1 MAGMRKLRGKYYAR
15 VRINGR
21 EKLVPLNAT
30 TLEMANR
37 RLKFVNEHEWYL
49 KIGWEKEL
57 NVAPLPT
64 LFEASEM
71 FVKEA
76 RNKGLTEKTIHH
88 YRYTIKHFL
97 RVIKG
102 SWRVDEITEDRC
114 KDLLVY
120 LRTRL
125 SPASVNSYIKSINTF
140 INWLRGKY
148 DIVLPPKIKE
158 LRIEKKLPEFLNP
171 DELDR
176 IYALCDD
183 PKMVSTF
190 KVYEHT
196 GIRLRELHNCL
207 LDEAVSGNYVKL
219 SRTKGKRERI
229 IPIPP
234 EIVED
239 FKVAKCAA
247 YRHNPEKCEP
257 YRPDHISHTFF
268 KLRRKAILNTFAESN
283 GKSVD
288 QLTDEETKTA
298 LEDAGSKSIHSLR
311 HTFALRKLLEWGNIY
326 LVMQALGH
334 ADVKTTQIYLEFP
347 NGYLKEVFG
356 KWIPDINAKLQS
368 TEKTGAKA

>member
-21 EKLVPLNAT
+21 EKLVPLNTT

-57 NVAPLPT
+57 NAAPLPT

-76 RNKGLTEKTIHH
+76 RNKGLTEKTIRH
-88 YRYTIKHFL
+88 YSYTMEHFL
-97 RVIKG
+97 EVIKG
-102 SWRVDEITEDRC
+102 SWRVDEITENRC

-125 SPASVNSYIKSINTF
+125 APASVNSYIKSINTF
-140 INWLRGKY
+140 INWLRRKY
-148 DIVLPPKIKE
+148 EIELPPKIKE
-158 LRIEKKLPEFLNP
+158 LRAEKKLPEFLAP
-171 DELDR
+171 GELDR
-176 IYALCDD
+176 IYDMCDN
-183 PKMVSTF
+183 PKMLATF

-196 GIRLRELHNCL
+196 GIRLRQLHNCE
-207 LDEAVSGNYVKL
+207 LDESVSGNYVKL
-219 SRTKGKRERI
+219 KNTKGKRERI

-239 FKVAKCAA
+239 FKVAKNAA
-247 YRHNPEKCEP
+247 YSHNPEKCEP
-257 YRPDHISHTFF
+257 YKPDHISHTFC
-268 KLRRKAILNTFAESN
+268 KLRRKAVLKTSAESK
-283 GKSVD
+283 GKDVD
-288 QLTDEETKTA
+288 QLTDEEKETA
-298 LEDAGSKSIHSLR
+298 LENAGNKSIHSLR

-356 KWIPDINAKLQS
+356 KWIPDINGKMQS
-368 TEKTGAKA
+368 IKKTGAKA